1 MIRAAA
7 IALLLLGAACASHRP
22 MPALY
27 DFDSNPDPPERASQ
41 LDARIAIPAVTAPSW
56 LRSPALV
63 YRLDYQTP
71 SRPQAYADSQWSA
84 PPAELLTARLRQLV
98 TGANAGLTTT
108 RLGGDAPGY
117 QLEVT
122 LEHFE
127 QVFTSPTQSRCL
139 VTLNATLTGRGGM
152 ALEQRTFHAE
162 RAAPS
167 ADAEGAVRGL
177 VPAVDD
183 AIDQMIRW
191 VRATLQAQRTNAV
204 AEKSEPAD
212 SRHR

>member
-1 MIRAAA
+1 MIRAAS
-7 IALLLLGAACASHRP
+7 IALMLLGAACASHRP
-22 MPALY
+22 TPALY
-27 DFDSNPDPPERASQ
+27 DFDSIPDPPERASQ
-41 LDARIAIPAVTAPSW
+41 LDAPIAIPAVIAPSW
-56 LRSPALV
+56 LRSSALV

-71 SRPQAYADSQWSA
+71 ARPQAYAHSQWSA
-84 PPAELLTARLRQLV
+84 PPAELITARLRQLV
-98 TGANAGLTTT
+98 TGANSGVTLT

-127 QVFTSPTQSRCL
+127 QVFTSPTESRCL

-152 ALEQRTFHAE
+152 PIGQRTFHAE
-162 RAAPS
+162 RPAPS

-183 AIDQMIRW
+183 TIDQMIVW
-191 VRATLQAQRTNAV
+191 VQATLHAQRTNAV
-204 AEKSEPAD
+204 AEKSEPE